1 VVRKRAKRLAA
12 AIEKGTRLS
21 IDTGQRPGHWG
32 QSREMGKIKM
42 SKQRFWASTAI
53 AASVLAAIGAAPA
66 SAATVVTMNTVQ
78 IFGTIDPAK
87 ISDYTDYMAA
97 VNLYDGLVS
106 VDPKG
111 NLIPELAESWKVSDD
126 AKEVTFKLRDDA
138 KFADGTPVQASD
150 VIYSVERLL
159 RINQGPAN
167 LFADVLKPG
176 SVTAP
181 DAKTVKFTLSKT
193 FAPFLTTVPAIFILN
208 EKLVKANEGSDDGQT
223 YLATNVAGAG
233 AYALKSWDRG
243 AQMTIVRNPDYY
255 KGFGE
260 GPIDEVR
267 WIITND
273 EATVRSLAASGELM
287 MTSQFQSPE
296 TYKALVDMGR
306 FNLVSQDTSTAFYLK
321 LNTKVPPTDDV
332 HIRRA
337 IALAT
342 DYSTV
347 RDVIFPGGVLSTPL
361 PKAFAD
367 FHADDIPDPVFDLEA
382 AKAEVAQSKYAGS
395 PIPITLGYVAGTKF
409 EEEISLL
416 MQANL
421 EQIGFKVTQQS
432 DPWNRITEVAGKVET
447 TPAVNQIFFGPTYP
461 SPDSMFFTQYHSKA
475 AGTWSS
481 MEWLQDPTI
490 DGLIDAARATG
501 DTAKQA
507 EIYRDLQHKLVEI
520 QPDVFLLTQTVQH
533 AMDKCLTGF
542 NAVPMQSF
550 DYDFTRYSWTCK

>member
-1 VVRKRAKRLAA
+1 MK
-12 AIEKGTRLS
+12 TRL
-21 IDTGQRPGHWG
+21 
-32 QSREMGKIKM
+32 
-42 SKQRFWASTAI
+42 WASTAAAAL
-53 AASVLAAIGAAPA
+53 AASIASAAPA
-66 SAATVVTMNTVQ
+66 SAETVVTMNTVQ

-87 ISDYTDYMAA
+87 ISDYTDYMAG

-106 VDPKG
+106 VDGKG
-111 NLIPELAESWKVSDD
+111 NLIPELAESWDVSAD
-126 AKEVTFKLRDDA
+126 AKEVVFKLRADA
-138 KFADGTPVQASD
+138 KFSDGSPVEASD
-150 VIYSVERLL
+150 VVYTVERLL

-167 LFADVLKPG
+167 LFTDVLAPG
-176 SVTAP
+176 AVTAV

-193 FAPFLTTVPAIFILN
+193 FAPFLATVPAVFILN
-208 EKLVKANEGSDDGQT
+208 EEVVKANEGSDDGQT

-233 AYALKSWDRG
+233 AYTLKSWDRG
-243 AQMTIVRNPDYY
+243 AQMTIVRNKDYY

-267 WIITND
+267 WIVTND
-273 EATVRSLAASGELM
+273 EATVRSLAASGELT
-287 MTSQFQSPE
+287 MTSQYQSPE
-296 TYKALVDMGR
+296 TYKALIDMGR
-306 FNLVSQDTSTAFYLK
+306 FNLAKEETSTAFYLK
-321 LNTKVPPTDDV
+321 LNTKVAPTDDV

-337 IALAT
+337 LAFAT
-342 DYSTV
+342 DYQTI
-347 RDVIFPGGVLSTPL
+347 REVIFPGGVLSTPL

-367 FHADDIPDPVFDLEA
+367 FHADDVPEPKFDMEA
-382 AKAEVAQSKYAGS
+382 AKAEIAKSKYAGA

-421 EQIGFKVTQQS
+421 EQLGFVITQQA
-432 DPWNRITEVAGKVET
+432 DPWNRITELTTKVET

-461 SPDSMFFTQYHSKA
+461 SPDAVFVTQYHSKA

-481 MEWLQDPTI
+481 AEWLQDPE
-490 DGLIDAARATG
+490 IDAMIDEARGTG

-507 EIYRDLQHKLVEI
+507 EIYKNLQRKLVEL

-542 NAVPMQSF
+542 AAVPMQSF
-550 DYDFTRYSWTCK
+550 DYDFVRYSWTCK

>member
-1 VVRKRAKRLAA
+1 MIRRGYLTSTATAALMLGAAGVMPAA
-12 AIEKGTRLS
+12 AE
-21 IDTGQRPGHWG
+21 
-32 QSREMGKIKM
+32 
-42 SKQRFWASTAI
+42 
-53 AASVLAAIGAAPA
+53 
-66 SAATVVTMNTVQ
+66 TVVTMNTVQ

-106 VDPKG
+106 VDEKG
-111 NLIPELAESWKVSDD
+111 NLIPELAESWTVSDD
-126 AKEVTFKLRDDA
+126 AREVTFKLRADA
-138 KFADGTPVQASD
+138 KFADGSPVQASD
-150 VIYSVERLL
+150 VVYTVERLL

-176 SVTAP
+176 SVTAV
-181 DAKTVKFTLSKT
+181 DVGTVKFTLSKT
-193 FAPFLTTVPAIFILN
+193 FSPFLTTVPAILILN
-208 EKLVKANEGSDDGQT
+208 EKAVKPHEGSDDGQAW
-223 YLATNVAGAG
+223 LATNVAGAG
-233 AYALKSWDRG
+233 AYSLKSWDRG
-243 AQMTIVRNPDYY
+243 AQMTIVRNKDYY
-255 KGFGE
+255 KGFAE

-267 WIITND
+267 WIVTND
-273 EATVRSLAASGELM
+273 EATVRSLAASGELT
-287 MTSQFQSPE
+287 MTSQYQSPE

-306 FNLVSQDTSTAFYLK
+306 FNLVAEDTSTAFYLK
-321 LNTKVPPTDDV
+321 LNTKVAPTDDV

-342 DYSTV
+342 DYATV
-347 RDVIFPGGVLSTPL
+347 REVIFPGGVLSTPL

-367 FHADDIPDPVFDLEA
+367 FHADDIPEPTYDLEA
-382 AKAEVAQSKYAGS
+382 AKAEVAKSKYAGA

-421 EQIGFKVTQQS
+421 EQIGFQVTQQS
-432 DPWNRITEVAGKVET
+432 DPWNRITELATKVET
-447 TPAVNQIFFGPTYP
+447 TPAVSQIFYGPTYP
-461 SPDSMFFTQYHSKA
+461 SPDSMFFSQYHSKA
-475 AGTWSS
+475 AGTWMS
-481 MEWLQDPTI
+481 MEWLQNPDI
-490 DGLIDAARATG
+490 DKLIDDARGTG
-501 DTAKQA
+501 DVKKQA

-542 NAVPMQSF
+542 KAVPMQSF

>member
-1 VVRKRAKRLAA
+1 MIRRAISTSVAA
-12 AIEKGTRLS
+12 AAL
-21 IDTGQRPGHWG
+21 
-32 QSREMGKIKM
+32 
-42 SKQRFWASTAI
+42 
-53 AASVLAAIGAAPA
+53 LAGAAVAPA
-66 SAATVVTMNTVQ
+66 AADTVVTMNTVQ

-106 VDPKG
+106 VDEKG
-111 NLIPELAESWKVSDD
+111 NLIPELAESWTVSDD
-126 AKEVTFKLRDDA
+126 AKEVTFKLRADA

-150 VIYSVERLL
+150 VVYTVERLL

-176 SVTAP
+176 SVTAVDP
-181 DAKTVKFTLSKT
+181 GTVKFTLSKT
-193 FAPFLTTVPAIFILN
+193 FSPFLTTVPAIFILN
-208 EKLVKANEGSDDGQT
+208 EKAVKPNEGSDDGQT
-223 YLATNVAGAG
+223 WLATNVAGAG
-233 AYALKSWDRG
+233 AYGLKSWDRG
-243 AQMTIVRNPDYY
+243 AQMTITRNKDYY

-273 EATVRSLAASGELM
+273 EATVRSLAASGELT

-296 TYKALVDMGR
+296 TYKSLVDMGR
-306 FNLVSQDTSTAFYLK
+306 FNLVAEDTSTAFYLK
-321 LNTKVPPTDDV
+321 LNTKVAPTDDI

-342 DYSTV
+342 DYKTV
-347 RDVIFPGGVLSTPL
+347 REVIFPGGVLSTPL

-367 FHADDIPDPVFDLEA
+367 FHAGDIPEPTYDLEA
-382 AKAEVAQSKYAGS
+382 AKAEVAQSKYAGA

-432 DPWNRITEVAGKVET
+432 DPWNRITELASKVET
-447 TPAVNQIFFGPTYP
+447 TPAVSQIFYGPTYP
-461 SPDSMFFTQYHSKA
+461 SPDSMFFSQYHSKA
-475 AGTWSS
+475 AGTWMS
-481 MEWLQDPTI
+481 MEWLQNPDI
-490 DGLIDAARATG
+490 DKLIDDARATG
-501 DTAKQA
+501 DVKKQA

-542 NAVPMQSF
+542 KAVPMQSF

>member
-1 VVRKRAKRLAA
+1 MK
-12 AIEKGTRLS
+12 TRL
-21 IDTGQRPGHWG
+21 
-32 QSREMGKIKM
+32 
-42 SKQRFWASTAI
+42 WASTAAAALATSI
-53 AASVLAAIGAAPA
+53 ASAAPA
-66 SAATVVTMNTVQ
+66 FADTVVTMNTVQ

-87 ISDYTDYMAA
+87 ISDYTDYMAG

-106 VDPKG
+106 VDGKG
-111 NLIPELAESWKVSDD
+111 NLIPELAESWEVSAD
-126 AKEVTFKLRDDA
+126 AKEVVFKLRADA
-138 KFADGTPVQASD
+138 RFSDGSPVEASD
-150 VIYSVERLL
+150 VVYSVERLL

-167 LFADVLKPG
+167 LFADVLAPG
-176 SVTAP
+176 AVAAV

-193 FAPFLTTVPAIFILN
+193 FAPFLATVPAVFILN
-208 EKLVKANEGSDDGQT
+208 EEVVKANEGSDDGQT

-233 AYALKSWDRG
+233 AYTLKSWDRG
-243 AQMTIVRNPDYY
+243 AQMTIVRNKDYY

-267 WIITND
+267 WIVTND
-273 EATVRSLAASGELM
+273 EATVRSLAASGELT
-287 MTSQFQSPE
+287 MTSQYQSPE
-296 TYKALVDMGR
+296 TYKALLDMGR
-306 FNLVSQDTSTAFYLK
+306 FSLAKEETSTAFYLK
-321 LNTKVPPTDDV
+321 LNTKVAPTDDV

-342 DYSTV
+342 DYQTI
-347 RDVIFPGGVLSTPL
+347 REVIFPGGVLSTPL

-367 FHADDIPDPVFDLEA
+367 FHADDVPEPKFDMEA
-382 AKAEVAQSKYAGS
+382 AKAEVAQSKYAGA

-421 EQIGFKVTQQS
+421 EQLGSVITQQA
-432 DPWNRITEVAGKVET
+432 DPWNRITELTTKVET

-481 MEWLQDPTI
+481 AEWLQNPE
-490 DGLIDAARATG
+490 IDAMIDEARGTG
-501 DTAKQA
+501 DAAKQA
-507 EIYRDLQHKLVEI
+507 EIYKNLQRKLVEL

-542 NAVPMQSF
+542 AAVPMQSF
-550 DYDFTRYSWTCK
+550 DYDFVRYSWTCK